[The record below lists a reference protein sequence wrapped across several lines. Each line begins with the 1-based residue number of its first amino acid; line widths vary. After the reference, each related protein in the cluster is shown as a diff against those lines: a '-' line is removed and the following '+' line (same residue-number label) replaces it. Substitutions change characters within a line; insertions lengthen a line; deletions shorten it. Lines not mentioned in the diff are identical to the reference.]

1 MSSLRRGAAGLGPF
15 FDDAFFWV
23 AAAGICR
30 TPPVDLLCV
39 ICLVMMGCSQDKHN
53 FNRVLIKVVYIVE
66 SRGENVTGG
75 AKKDRLRHP
84 RAAKHASLSFSAA
97 A

>member
-39 ICLVMMGCSQDKHN
+39 ICLVMMGRSQDKN
-53 FNRVLIKVVYIVE
+53 SSNRVLIKVVYIVA
-66 SRGENVTGG
+66 STGDVTGG
-75 AKKDRLRHP
+75 AKEDRLRHP
-84 RAAKHASLSFSAA
+84 RAAKHASLSSSAA
-97 A
+97 T